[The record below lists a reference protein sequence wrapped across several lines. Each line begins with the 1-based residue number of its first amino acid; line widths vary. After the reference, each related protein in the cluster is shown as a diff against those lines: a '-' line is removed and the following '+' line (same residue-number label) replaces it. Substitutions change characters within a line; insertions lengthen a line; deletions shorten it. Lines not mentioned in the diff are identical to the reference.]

1 MLGPEFGTF
10 RWLFRS
16 SMKLQ
21 VSVLR
26 QKLGSQGY
34 RPTGGP
40 ALGRCRGHHATT
52 AAACLQWDR
61 RSAGFGSIRF
71 ARWFTEVWLHGEHIS
86 DVGMQLDACLQGNG
100 LDPQSFPGFSWHL
113 LLCDHDL
120 LMPKAATS
128 AQIAANRTLGFEALT
143 PHGQHLVFCKF
154 SQFSFLFLI
163 DLKLPQTWSGV
174 CHWLSLFFTGNH
186 RKPRN
191 PHELTVDLP

>member
-10 RWLFRS
+10 RLLFRS

-34 RPTGGP
+34 PP
-40 ALGRCRGHHATT
+40 
-52 AAACLQWDR
+52 DR
-61 RSAGFGSIRF
+61 RASSWPLQRAPCHDSSCLSSVGSAVCWV
-71 ARWFTEVWLHGEHIS
+71 WFDSVREMIHWGLATWWTHLRR
-86 DVGMQLDACLQGNG
+86 GMQLDACLQGNG